1 MSEVFKYASVRTYAL
16 EFENSRKVGSEVGM
30 KEDDGKL
37 VEGLLEDGLLVVGM
51 LENPKEL
58 PEITID
64 TTPVHEPDE

>member
-1 MSEVFKYASVRTYAL
+1 
-16 EFENSRKVGSEVGM
+16 M

-64 TTPVHEPDE
+64 TTPVQEPDEKQPS